1 MVARVAAVSVG
12 ERTRCCQSVSFS
24 RRLTASVLL
33 LVPRVVVVVGV
44 VGAIL
49 LVGQSEREDF
59 VISGSSD
66 LPVTGSPV
74 ESAVHDRWPVDYRAS
89 AREVPEDIPGGRVQR
104 IHLSCIRA
112 CIGDPVRNAHR
123 TPVTGTST

>member
-1 MVARVAAVSVG
+1 MVAEVAAVSVG

-24 RRLTASVLL
+24 RCLTASVLL
-33 LVPRVVVVVGV
+33 LVPRVVVIVGV
-44 VGAIL
+44 LAAIL

-74 ESAVHDRWPVDYRAS
+74 EGAVHDRWPVDYGAP
-89 AREVPEDIPGGRVQR
+89 AREVPEDIPARP
-104 IHLSCIRA
+104 IHPIPLSC
-112 CIGDPVRNAHR
+112 
-123 TPVTGTST
+123 